1 MTPVV
6 WLSLGLCAL
15 FFLAIAGIPLWFVV
29 RHKEWGPHH
38 HDGTSSPGPT
48 PQRAEVAEPVT
59 EPVTEPAQA
68 ELARAGWRSFPEG
81 GAPAG

>member
-48 PQRAEVAEPVT
+48 PQRAEVPEPVAEPV
-59 EPVTEPAQA
+59 QA
-68 ELARAGWRSFPEG
+68 ELARAGGRSFPDG
-81 GAPAG
+81 RAPAG